1 MRAVAGH
8 IVVCAEL
15 EIKIPATVWQGFERD
30 CRFIPIIGG
39 VSGARLLKQSGAQGC
54 LWVLFGTPDEKRGAI
69 ARGAI
74 FRTSF
79 PNLSEYEI
87 FVPQQKTGAET
98 VSRARLQQRL
108 LNGRRKSRRRVVHM
122 CRTEIFLR
130 RRPRHLR
137 VARWVYANKMFRN
150 NPRRRCRNG
159 VLTNLQSPYGG
170 THSENFQIMG
180 VPQIQLH
187 FPEIKFQDIS
197 VLRWKRA
204 SLQRRRP
211 FQTRAC
217 SAKCGFEK
225 ERGFALKAPRGF
237 AAIVRPD
244 FYPLFR
250 ARNILP

>member
-1 MRAVAGH
+1 M
-8 IVVCAEL
+8 
-15 EIKIPATVWQGFERD
+15 
-30 CRFIPIIGG
+30 
-39 VSGARLLKQSGAQGC
+39 LKQSGAQRC
-54 LWVLFGTPDEKRGAI
+54 LWVLFGTHDERRGAI

-79 PNLSEYEI
+79 PNLSECEI

-98 VSRARLQQRL
+98 VSRARLQERL
-108 LNGRRKSRRRVVHM
+108 LNGRRKSRRRWFIYAG
-122 CRTEIFLR
+122 RKFPALPNTAF
-130 RRPRHLR
+130 
-137 VARWVYANKMFRN
+137 VAVRGLCVKKMLRN
-150 NPRRRCRNG
+150 NPRRRCRSG
-159 VLTNLQSPYGG
+159 VLTYLQSPYGG

-217 SAKCGFEK
+217 SARYGLGGKNAG
-225 ERGFALKAPRGF
+225 
-237 AAIVRPD
+237 
-244 FYPLFR
+244 
-250 ARNILP
+250 LP